1 MRKPRG
7 CNAGVA
13 IICWRRSGD
22 ALMRT
27 KGAPEADEGPFIAA
41 PAVTAMLAWVRGFTR
56 GSAPHAIRHTSQLQF
71 HCGKPPPAAEPSIKA
86 ERRPMRRPPF
96 PESPPPYPP
105 PQAGEGRVGADQNG
119 PNATMIRTRPEDS

>member
-7 CNAGVA
+7 CNAGGA
-13 IICWRRSGD
+13 MICWRRSGD

-27 KGAPEADEGPFIAA
+27 KGVPEADEGPFSAA

-56 GSAPHAIRHTSQLQF
+56 GSSLHANRHTSQLQF

-86 ERRPMRRPPF
+86 ERRPMRRLSF
-96 PESPPPYPP
+96 PAPYPP
-105 PQAGEGRVGADQNG
+105 PLAGEGRVGV
-119 PNATMIRTRPEDS
+119 